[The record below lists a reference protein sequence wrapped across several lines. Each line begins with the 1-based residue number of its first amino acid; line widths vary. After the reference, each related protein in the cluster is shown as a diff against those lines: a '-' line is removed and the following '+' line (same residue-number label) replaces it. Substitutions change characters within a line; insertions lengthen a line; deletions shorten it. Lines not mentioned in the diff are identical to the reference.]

1 MVKYSQYNN
10 NYLLQFYDERIDI
23 VTIKM
28 LKIPQGFS
36 NINTKSVLY
45 PNHLCYYFIT
55 NNPNI
60 RDFLVLPVVMNHG
73 EIRFEVYCPDEVLL
87 LANTPIA
94 SIYPTVSAYDKILF
108 QRVDTVFS
116 NI

>member
-1 MVKYSQYNN
+1 
-10 NYLLQFYDERIDI
+10 
-23 VTIKM
+23 
-28 LKIPQGFS
+28 
-36 NINTKSVLY
+36 
-45 PNHLCYYFIT
+45 
-55 NNPNI
+55 
-60 RDFLVLPVVMNHG
+60 MNHG